1 MTKHTTHESVK
12 NTDVHYQASQGRVQ
26 VITTTIQLKLE
37 SCGKCRNKTM
47 NLARTTAA
55 TCKRSHLQHLFFQ
68 FQFPFQFQFLLFH
81 ITQENLINMY
91 TIKMYLLGSI
101 PPPGWVCPGPWCHR
115 YWYTHHKTPELTLVT
130 TQQTQVCSQVIW
142 EWGCI
147 YQGTYHMLS
156 HIASSMK
163 LCPEYPGN
171 EAPFCSRFAGYI
183 LLQPPSPSV
192 SQPSSPSFQ
201 PTTKL
206 QFLSYTSQFSQ
217 TTSDIEGSNSLVPR
231 PSRMAWVQG
240 LSIL

>member
-1 MTKHTTHESVK
+1 MYCLVPYLHQDEFAQALDATDTGTHTTE
-12 NTDVHYQASQGRVQ
+12 Y
-26 VITTTIQLKLE
+26 
-37 SCGKCRNKTM
+37 
-47 NLARTTAA
+47 
-55 TCKRSHLQHLFFQ
+55 LQ
-68 FQFPFQFQFLLFH
+68 
-81 ITQENLINMY
+81 
-91 TIKMYLLGSI
+91 
-101 PPPGWVCPGPWCHR
+101 
-115 YWYTHHKTPELTLVT
+115 LTLVI

-206 QFLSYTSQFSQ
+206 RFLSYTSQFSQ

-240 LSIL
+240 LSILQLRLLSVLLERRLPLLWLTASAQCCYEPVTFTSLYMQ